1 MRKKIVPLT
10 TLIIFSALL
19 TVSCNKKISDNATP
33 PPPPPPPGQ
42 NDRSLGWNGQEDL
55 GTVPTTVNFGF
66 GEGNLPSS
74 VDLTSKFPPIGDQ
87 GQFGTCVA
95 WATAYNLKSA
105 LDGMDRGLSSSQL
118 ANASNQFSPRDLF
131 TAIPDNEKGGDCN
144 GTNFATALD
153 VLQSRGVATMQT
165 VPYSNYMDCSNSNM
179 QSSWTS
185 EANQHK
191 IKYWRKIEPKVQ
203 TIKQYLANNVP
214 VLLGAKLSDNFMT
227 WNSDNVLS
235 SNTTYNITGIHG
247 YHALIIAGY
256 DDNKGPSGAFK
267 IVNSWGTGWG
277 SKGYIWVDYNFLV
290 NEFCIDASSDQPL
303 FIAANDDGN
312 VNPPTP
318 DPTPNESGVDLTPWI
333 FSDYS
338 TYETSG
344 DPNERQLNFNL
355 YNIGSQAANPSADWS
370 IYYIYYNAYDANDY
384 GVLFYDNFNTSI
396 ASNSFDCPSN
406 NNCIFNYPIS
416 AGGNLA
422 NTVFND
428 VSLIRTYDMPQI
440 NGSYYLLLI
449 ADANNNFAE
458 QDELNNLFY
467 STLLPK
473 DFQDGYAM
481 RTKDAASKFEFK
493 NSAPAG
499 RKELKAN
506 SFNTA
511 VKPEFKNAYTPQEI
525 LGFIKKQKKSG
536 ALDQKVNKYL
546 QEKKRNQVYTH

>member
-1 MRKKIVPLT
+1 MRRNILPLT
-10 TLIIFSALL
+10 TLFIFSALL
-19 TVSCNKKISDNATP
+19 TVSCNKKISDDST

-42 NDRSLGWNGQEDL
+42 NDHLLGWNGQEDL
-55 GTVPTTVNFGF
+55 GTVPTTVNFGI

-74 VDLTSKFPPIGDQ
+74 VDLTPKFPPVGDQ

-95 WATAYNLKSA
+95 WAVAYNLKTA

-131 TAIPDNEKGGDCN
+131 TAIPDAEKGGDCN
-144 GTNFATALD
+144 GTNFSTALD
-153 VLQSRGVATMQT
+153 VVQTRGVATMQT
-165 VPYSNYMDCSNSNM
+165 VPYMNYMDCSQSNL
-179 QSSWTS
+179 QSNWTS

-203 TIKQYLANNVP
+203 TIKQYLASNVP
-214 VLLGAKLSDNFMT
+214 VVMGAKLSDNFMT

-247 YHALIIAGY
+247 YHALVVAGY

-267 IVNSWGTGWG
+267 IINSWGTGWG
-277 SKGYIWVDYNFLV
+277 SKGYIWVDYNFFV
-290 NEFCIDASSDQPL
+290 NEFCVDASGDQPL
-303 FIAANDDGN
+303 FIAANDNGN
-312 VNPPTP
+312 VNPPDP
-318 DPTPNESGVDLTPWI
+318 DPTPNETGVDLTPWI

-344 DPNERQLNFNL
+344 NPNERQLNFNL
-355 YNIGSQAANPSADWS
+355 YNIGSQTASPNADWS

-384 GVLFYDNFNTSI
+384 GVLFYDNFNTST
-396 ASNSFDCPSN
+396 ASNTFDCPSN
-406 NNCIFNYPIS
+406 YNCIFNYPIP
-416 AGGNLA
+416 AGGDLA

-428 VSLIRTYDMPQI
+428 ESLIRTYDMPRI

-473 DFQDGYAM
+473 DFQDGYAL
-481 RTKDAASKFEFK
+481 RSTSAASKFEFK
-493 NSAPAG
+493 NNTPVS

-506 SFNTA
+506 NFNTA

-536 ALDQKVNKYL
+536 ALDQKVNKYI
-546 QEKKRNQVYTH
+546 QEKRKEVYKH